1 MSTST
6 SMSISQFLALRVSG
20 LQGLQVGSG
29 QGDRIS
35 GVLDQHPDLAV
46 GVVVG
51 VAVGD
56 ARSSGTLAR
65 SVTRQQRAV
74 MPANPRVS
82 TTPLNSLSEQRGVG
96 LTASEQ
102 R

>member
-1 MSTST
+1 MSRISSMSTST
-6 SMSISQFLALRVSG
+6 SMSISQFLAPQVSG
-20 LQGLQVGSG
+20 LQVSG
-29 QGDRIS
+29 VQGDRIS

-46 GVVVG
+46 AVG

-74 MPANPRVS
+74 MRSESACVHD
-82 TTPLNSLSEQRGVG
+82 PLNSLS
-96 LTASEQ
+96 A
-102 R
+102 

>member
-1 MSTST
+1 MPTST

-20 LQGLQVGSG
+20 LQGLQVGSD

-74 MPANPRVS
+74 MPANRRVF
-82 TTPLNSLSEQRGVG
+82 TTR
-96 LTASEQ
+96 
-102 R
+102 

>member
-1 MSTST
+1 MSTSP

-20 LQGLQVGSG
+20 LQGVQVGSG

-74 MPANPRVS
+74 MPANPRVI
-82 TTPLNSLSEQRGVG
+82 TTR
-96 LTASEQ
+96 
-102 R
+102 

>member
-1 MSTST
+1 MPTST

-74 MPANPRVS
+74 MPANGRVF
-82 TTPLNSLSEQRGVG
+82 TTR
-96 LTASEQ
+96 
-102 R
+102 

>member
-1 MSTST
+1 MPTST
-6 SMSISQFLALRVSG
+6 SMSISQSALRVSG
-20 LQGLQVGSG
+20 LQGVQVGSG

-35 GVLDQHPDLAV
+35 GVLDQHPDLA

-74 MPANPRVS
+74 MPANPGVF
-82 TTPLNSLSEQRGVG
+82 TTR
-96 LTASEQ
+96 
-102 R
+102 

>member
-1 MSTST
+1 MYRISSMSTST
-6 SMSISQFLALRVSG
+6 SMSISQFLALRV
-20 LQGLQVGSG
+20 
-29 QGDRIS
+29 S

-74 MPANPRVS
+74 MPANPRVF
-82 TTPLNSLSEQRGVG
+82 TTR
-96 LTASEQ
+96 
-102 R
+102 

>member
-1 MSTST
+1 MPTST

-56 ARSSGTLAR
+56 ARSSGTSAR
-65 SVTRQQRAV
+65 SVTRQQRAAMRCESAHV
-74 MPANPRVS
+74 HD
-82 TTPLNSLSEQRGVG
+82 PLNSLSAQRGVG

>member
-6 SMSISQFLALRVSG
+6 SMSISQFLG
-20 LQGLQVGSG
+20 PPGMGFQGLQVGSG
-29 QGDRIS
+29 QGDRNL
-35 GVLDQHPDLAV
+35 GVLNQHPDLAV

-56 ARSSGTLAR
+56 ARSSGALAR

-74 MPANPRVS
+74 MPANPRVF
-82 TTPLNSLSEQRGVG
+82 TTR
-96 LTASEQ
+96 
-102 R
+102 

>member
-1 MSTST
+1 MPTST

-20 LQGLQVGSG
+20 LQGLQAGSG

-35 GVLDQHPDLAV
+35 GVLDQHPYLAV

-56 ARSSGTLAR
+56 ARS
-65 SVTRQQRAV
+65 QH
-74 MPANPRVS
+74 
-82 TTPLNSLSEQRGVG
+82 
-96 LTASEQ
+96 
-102 R
+102 